1 MSYIS
6 NDIVMHCNV
15 FNHNMWSVFYCNV
28 SLCHKGIVHTK
39 MGHHFWGTIDFHCIL
54 FPTMDVNGAPKEPNY
69 KLSSKYLPLCSAEQR
84 HSNRFVTS
92 WRWINDDRIV
102 IFGWTVPLSILYH
115 LIGFKE
121 VFVVVCSSTL
131 VLALIELFI
140 THQSFLS
147 SVSGF
152 NMT

>member
-6 NDIVMHCNV
+6 NDIVMHCN
-15 FNHNMWSVFYCNV
+15 HNMWSVLYCNV

-39 MGHHFWGTIDFHCIL
+39 MGHHFWGTIDFHCIFFL
-54 FPTMDVNGAPKEPNY
+54 TMEVNGAPKQPEY
-69 KLSSKYLPLCSAEQR
+69 KLSSKYLPLCWAEQR
-84 HSNRFVTS
+84 HSYRFVTS
-92 WRWINDDRIV
+92 LRWINDDRIV

-121 VFVVVCSSTL
+121 VFVVVCTL
-131 VLALIELFI
+131 GLALIELFI